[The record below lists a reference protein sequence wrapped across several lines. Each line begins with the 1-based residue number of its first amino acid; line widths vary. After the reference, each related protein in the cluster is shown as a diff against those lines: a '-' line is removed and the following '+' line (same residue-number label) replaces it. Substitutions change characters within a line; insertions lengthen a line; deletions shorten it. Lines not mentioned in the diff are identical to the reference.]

1 MKRAL
6 TVGGAGLGLLLLGI
20 VVFFFWASSGR
31 LAQQELAQTKQYAAS
46 RKAEPPDTVTVTTYN
61 IGYLSG
67 MTNNKPMVRSTSF
80 LDANMEKAVRLLR
93 RADADLIGFQEID
106 YGGGRSRYVHQLDTM
121 GTRLGY
127 VAAAQ
132 AVNWDKRY
140 LPFPYGRPAVNFGQ
154 MLSGQALLSRYP
166 IRQHVRRVLSRP
178 PQPFYRAA
186 FYLSHLA
193 QIGIVNLG
201 GRPLAVMNLHLEAFD
216 VATREK
222 QAREANALYDRLV
235 AAGLPVLVLGDINS
249 VAPASHPALPPGQ
262 RRKFADDETL
272 STLLDGTDLRS
283 VFPDSTY
290 RVAPPPATF
299 PANAP
304 NRKIDHIFYPPALF
318 EPTARRIQCGAPSPP
333 SDHCAVTA
341 SLRLRTPP
349 ADWPAP
355 DDLPRLDTLLAD

>member
-6 TVGGAGLGLLLLGI
+6 AVIGAGLGLLLLGL
-20 VVFFFWASSGR
+20 VVFFFWASANRISPDER
-31 LAQQELAQTKQYAAS
+31 AQLKEYPAAP
-46 RKAEPPDTVTVTTYN
+46 APDAPNTLTVTTYN

-67 MTNNKPMVRSTSF
+67 MTNNQPVVRSDSF
-80 LDANMEKAVRLLR
+80 LQENMAQALQLLR
-93 RADADLIGFQEID
+93 GADADLIAFQEID
-106 YGGGRSRYVHQLDTM
+106 YDGRRSGYVHQLDTI

-127 VAAAQ
+127 AAAAQ

-140 LPFPYGRPAVNFGQ
+140 LPFPYGRPAVNFGP
-154 MLSGQALLSRYP
+154 MLSGQSLLSRYP
-166 IRQHVRRVLSRP
+166 LRQHVRTVLPRP

-186 FYLSHLA
+186 FYLRHLA
-193 QIGIVNLG
+193 QIAIVDLG
-201 GRPLAVMNLHLEAFD
+201 GRPLAVMNLHMEAFD
-216 VATREK
+216 VATREE

-249 VAPASHPALPPGQ
+249 VAPTSHPVLPPGQ
-262 RRKFADDETL
+262 RRKFTGDETL
-272 STLLDGTDLRS
+272 PLLLDGTGLRS

-290 RVAPPPATF
+290 RSDAPPATF
-299 PANAP
+299 PANGP

-318 EPTARRIQCGAPSPP
+318 EPVARTIECRAPSPP

-341 SLRLRTPP
+341 SLRLRPSP

-355 DDLPRLDTLLAD
+355 DVLPRLDTLLTD